1 MKINK
6 KIFKYYIV
14 FMMTLILISNIFLIY
29 KINVLESTNSEY
41 INSTS
46 AMNNVFDKV
55 GIKDDVLFDNIDIID
70 VIFKDNILNIKK
82 TDLDTVELFTNNSS
96 YNILDKEILKEIDEN
111 KEDNLIKDYLLI
123 EGLMFNIY
131 RLEAEKEI
139 GAIDTTNKPSNLQ
152 YIEPISETLK
162 EKYVKLKISSDYYK
176 EIEYKL
182 TINKKGIII
191 EER

>member
-1 MKINK
+1 MKNE
-6 KIFKYYIV
+6 KIFKYYIA
-14 FMMTLILISNIFLIY
+14 FIITLIFISNIFLIY
-29 KINVLESTNSEY
+29 KVNLLESNNSEY
-41 INSTS
+41 IYSSS
-46 AMNNVFDKV
+46 AMNEVFDKI

-82 TDLDTVELFTNNSS
+82 TDLDTVELLINNSS
-96 YNILDKEILKEIDEN
+96 YNILDKEILKEIDKN

-162 EKYVKLKISSDYYK
+162 EKYVRLKISSDYYK

-182 TINKKGIII
+182 TINKNGIII
-191 EER
+191 EEI